1 MSFKLEISGSTLGL
15 QSWKSLL
22 AMAEWHW
29 MVSFILEWFDVQR
42 DVAED
47 NGGILEGRMDKLLE
61 S

>member
-1 MSFKLEISGSTLGL
+1 
-15 QSWKSLL
+15 
-22 AMAEWHW
+22 
-29 MVSFILEWFDVQR
+29 MVSFRPEWFDVQG

>member
-22 AMAEWHW
+22 AVAELHW
-29 MVSFILEWFDVQR
+29 MVSFRLEWFDVQH
-42 DVAED
+42 DVAE
-47 NGGILEGRMDKLLE
+47 LLE